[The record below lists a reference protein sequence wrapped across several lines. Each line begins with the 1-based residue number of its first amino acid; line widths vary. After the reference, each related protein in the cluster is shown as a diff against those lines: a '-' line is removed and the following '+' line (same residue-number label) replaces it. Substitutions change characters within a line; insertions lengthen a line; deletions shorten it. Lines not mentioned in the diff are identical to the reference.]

1 MKMFKSL
8 LVIAVLSLVGVIVF
22 QNSAVFT
29 HKESLSLNL
38 WVWSDQTP
46 PIQLSIYFL
55 GFFLV
60 GLLLAYL
67 HGLSE
72 RFKAKNV
79 TKNHVVK
86 ISKLEEEIKA
96 LKSLPLREEEPPSQ
110 ETEPT

>member
-8 LVIAVLSLVGVIVF
+8 LVIAVLGFVCVVVF

-29 HKESLSLNL
+29 DTKSLGLNL

-46 PIQLSIYFL
+46 EIQLSIYFL
-55 GFFLV
+55 GFFLA

-79 TKNHVVK
+79 TKNHVAK

-96 LKSLPLREEEPPSQ
+96 LKSLPLHEEEPASQ
-110 ETEPT
+110 ETEPA

>member
-1 MKMFKSL
+1 MKLFKSL
-8 LVIAVLSLVGVIVF
+8 LVVVVLSLVGVIVF

-55 GFFLV
+55 GFFLL

-67 HGLSE
+67 HGLSD
-72 RFKAKNV
+72 RFKARNVAKNYV
-79 TKNHVVK
+79 EK
-86 ISKLEEEIKA
+86 ISKLEEEIRA
-96 LKSLPLREEEPPSQ
+96 LKSLPLQEEEPPSQ
-110 ETEPT
+110 ETEPA